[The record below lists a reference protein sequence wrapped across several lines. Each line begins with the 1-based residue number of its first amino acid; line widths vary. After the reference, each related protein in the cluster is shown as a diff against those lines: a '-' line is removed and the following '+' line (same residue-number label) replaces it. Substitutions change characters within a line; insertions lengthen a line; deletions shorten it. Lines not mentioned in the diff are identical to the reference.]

1 MGRFGLLALGWLC
14 QRAPWILETLLLVLP
29 RIELYCREVIPHAVS
44 ESCKRNV
51 SPESRRELAGKE
63 VLLRHIGTAIIQ
75 LLRAPSNFLYLRVH
89 LHWLFQGDEGKL
101 IHTLSWKKRKK
112 KKPCD
117 CVRLGPMESL
127 SRVLQEKHHTNSNLW
142 FSFSWNIEW
151 TCAKWNTQCKYTLRC
166 FFAGSRKRTSAAQLN
181 PYHSIFSKDKNTN
194 SSTYLV
200 GYDLLWHSEIK
211 VSWSWSWQ

>member
-1 MGRFGLLALGWLC
+1 MGRFGLSALGWLC

-51 SPESRRELAGKE
+51 SPESRRELAGKG

-112 KKPCD
+112 K
-117 CVRLGPMESL
+117 
-127 SRVLQEKHHTNSNLW
+127 SRVTVLDLALW
-142 FSFSWNIEW
+142 RAWVECCRKSITLTATFGFPFLETLSGLVPNEIHNV
-151 TCAKWNTQCKYTLRC
+151 NTPLD
-166 FFAGSRKRTSAAQLN
+166 A
-181 PYHSIFSKDKNTN
+181 
-194 SSTYLV
+194 
-200 GYDLLWHSEIK
+200 
-211 VSWSWSWQ
+211 